1 MSESEGAT
9 IPEVLPEPSP
19 KDPRP
24 VRARSRFDISK
35 HKPNCRCPACFY
47 ARERRKEA
55 LADPTRD
62 GGPLLEEDPRKRARR
77 YRQSYIDP
85 SDPKNVIVVNDNS
98 RHAKVAEWAIL
109 KADGLTN
116 VEIAAKLAISPR
128 TLRNYLFHAHREGW
142 LKIDD
147 PLERLHTVI
156 VPKVIDNIEYF
167 IDRKSEKM
175 TIETA
180 KGTGV
185 FQTHQAV
192 RLESDTPQ
200 AVLALN
206 IQMAPPNEPKQVGGS
221 IVGTPKM
228 LDGIVEEG

>member
-1 MSESEGAT
+1 
-9 IPEVLPEPSP
+9 
-19 KDPRP
+19 
-24 VRARSRFDISK
+24 
-35 HKPNCRCPACFY
+35 
-47 ARERRKEA
+47 
-55 LADPTRD
+55 
-62 GGPLLEEDPRKRARR
+62 
-77 YRQSYIDP
+77 
-85 SDPKNVIVVNDNS
+85 
-98 RHAKVAEWAIL
+98 
-109 KADGLTN
+109 
-116 VEIAAKLAISPR
+116 
-128 TLRNYLFHAHREGW
+128 
-142 LKIDD
+142 
-147 PLERLHTVI
+147 
-156 VPKVIDNIEYF
+156 
-167 IDRKSEKM
+167 M